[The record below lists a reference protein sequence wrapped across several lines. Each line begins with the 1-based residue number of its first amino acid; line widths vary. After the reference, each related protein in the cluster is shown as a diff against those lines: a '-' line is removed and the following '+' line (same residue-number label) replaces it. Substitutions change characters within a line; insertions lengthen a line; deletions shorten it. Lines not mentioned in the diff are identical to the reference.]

1 MLIKNIQ
8 EKKVIME
15 VYYTKMIRMMK
26 YLVNQ
31 IEIYVI
37 KLITNKSN
45 IYLLINKVYKNM
57 INLKRYNK
65 TYMVNMKDN
74 KV

>member
-15 VYYTKMIRMMK
+15 VYYVKMIRMMK

-65 TYMVNMKDN
+65 TYIVNMKDN